1 MQIFLIAGK
10 SGSGKDELAKIIKN
24 YYEKDNKKVVI
35 TGFSKYIKLFAM
47 EILDWD
53 GKNPKPRK
61 FLQDFGE
68 DARNK
73 NERIF
78 INRMVEDIK
87 LYQKY
92 CDALVIADGRL
103 IKEIEV
109 LKKEVSDVCT
119 IHVIAEKSK
128 NQLTAEE
135 KSHITET
142 ELDDYQKFDYTIKNN
157 FDETLKE
164 DVYKILK
171 GMNLL

>member
-10 SGSGKDELAKIIKN
+10 SGSGKDEIAKIIKS
-24 YYEKDNKKVVI
+24 YYEKNNKKVVV

-61 FLQDFGE
+61 FLQDFGVE
-68 DARNK
+68 ARK
-73 NERIF
+73 YNERIF
-78 INRMVEDIK
+78 INRMLEDIK
-87 LYQKY
+87 LYQNY
-92 CDALVIADGRL
+92 CDALIIADVRL
-103 IKEIEV
+103 IKEIEI
-109 LKKEVSDVCT
+109 LKREVSDLYT
-119 IHVIAEKSK
+119 IHVIADKSK
-128 NQLTAEE
+128 NKLTAEE

-142 ELDDYQKFDYTIKNN
+142 ELDDYQNFDYTIKNN